1 MAPTAARHPRSCRG
15 KLMRAGRRRSGAD
28 SRLSAARGETPL
40 SPRAVAL
47 CPHRPS
53 FPRRRAPSG
62 PPSPPS
68 AGAALTAPRRSARA
82 RPRPRAHLPRSS
94 RPAPAAAA
102 RTQRRS
108 VGARRRPAFIG
119 PAARPAPPAPPP
131 RGRAARGAR
140 GEVSLGPAPLRR
152 AARGAAWPARPR
164 RPRQRG
170 NVGLPWWHGRL
181 RALAMG
187 SGPLHRDSTGQE
199 APKAKGPVV
208 VPSSHDAPSWHF
220 R

>member
-1 MAPTAARHPRSCRG
+1 MAPTAARHPRSCSG

-94 RPAPAAAA
+94 RPRSRRGRPYTAPLGRSAAAPGVYRARGPPRPARPSASGQSRPRSAWGSAARPCAAPPGCEGSGVACAAPAPAAAGQCRA
-102 RTQRRS
+102 P
-108 VGARRRPAFIG
+108 VV
-119 PAARPAPPAPPP
+119 ARPAACP
-131 RGRAARGAR
+131 RHG
-140 GEVSLGPAPLRR
+140 L
-152 AARGAAWPARPR
+152 WPA
-164 RPRQRG
+164 
-170 NVGLPWWHGRL
+170 
-181 RALAMG
+181 A
-187 SGPLHRDSTGQE
+187 
-199 APKAKGPVV
+199 
-208 VPSSHDAPSWHF
+208 
-220 R
+220 